1 MTEID
6 SKCIFKLILKNKK
19 SVIIILALAVFC
31 AIVFSS
37 KAFIK
42 PLYKST
48 AILYPTTTYSASKA
62 IMNTNGLIY
71 VDPMEIGEEAQTD
84 QMMQILNSGIIRE
97 KIIVKYDLANHYGI
111 KDNCEHKVYRLNK
124 AYDNRIRVR
133 RTEYN
138 SVKISVLDTDPQ
150 IAAAIANDIA
160 NLFDETMND
169 MQKEIAVKALEIVEK
184 EYNNTINNILALEDS
199 LKNSKNNIYLYELES
214 QKANLSLLRAKYDDA
229 RINAT
234 ETIPHKLVVTQ
245 AYVSDKPVYPIRWVI
260 VAVTFLATLIVIIM
274 ILASFEYSENK
285 NKKQDE

>member
-19 SVIIILALAVFC
+19 SVIIILALAVLC

-97 KIIVKYDLANHYGI
+97 KIIAKYDLANHYGI
-111 KDNCEHKVYRLNK
+111 KDNWEHKVYKLNK
-124 AYDNRIRVR
+124 AYDNRIHVR

-150 IAAAIANDIA
+150 ISAAIANDIA